1 MSLLEEDAFI
11 ERGERR
17 QPVAGLEQA
26 LDWLVKESPSRPLH
40 PAL

>member
-1 MSLLEEDAFI
+1 MEEDAYI

-17 QPVAGLEQA
+17 QPVASFEQA
-26 LDWLVKESPSRPLH
+26 RLAGERVPSRSLH